1 MCNLMSLRVRMRLI
15 NLYFMVNVSSIEI
28 FDVQQFQNNYPFVFR
43 FIYLGL
49 LKLETEV
56 LTF

>member
-1 MCNLMSLRVRMRLI
+1 MSLRVRMRVI

-28 FDVQQFQNNYPFVFR
+28 FDVQQFQNNYPFVFG
-43 FIYLGL
+43 FINLGL